1 MKRLALISAL
11 VALTAVA
18 MNTVR
23 ADSPEGHRIEGAW
36 TATWTFTRSSLPFV
50 PVGSGFS
57 ALHAFHRGGMLTSV
71 DDDFF
76 DSTGVGA
83 WTETGERKYRFA
95 FDFFVADDQSPS
107 HSAPLVGHVVGT
119 IRYDAALDRWSG
131 TFQSALRDRAG
142 NVVGEFAGTVV
153 AARIATL

>member
-57 ALHAFHRGGMLTSV
+57 ALHAFHRGGALTSV

-95 FDFFVADDQSPS
+95 FDFFVADDQSPATRPRS
-107 HSAPLVGHVVGT
+107 SDMSSERFAT
-119 IRYDAALDRWSG
+119 TRRWI
-131 TFQSALRDRAG
+131 AG
-142 NVVGEFAGTVV
+142 
-153 AARIATL
+153 AARFNRRSAIGLAMSLGSLPGQSSRTGSR